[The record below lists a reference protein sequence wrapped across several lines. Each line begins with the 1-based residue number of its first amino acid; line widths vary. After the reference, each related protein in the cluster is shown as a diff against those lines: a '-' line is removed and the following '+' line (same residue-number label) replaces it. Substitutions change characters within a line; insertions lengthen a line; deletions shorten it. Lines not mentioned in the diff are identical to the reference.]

1 MERRIQEQQDR
12 MKREFDEEQAKKKA
26 KEQAVNDFW
35 NKKIIFTEIFILYYS
50 FQKLK
55 RQEEMAR
62 RQQEIQKEAEKQKKE
77 AAERK
82 FQERREQR
90 ERRRQDDHH
99 DSDGNNYCWNYLNYE
114 CVIMIIIINL
124 HIFRF
129 YATSGSR
136 TL

>member
-26 KEQAVNDFW
+26 KEQAVKLCDCKSASCRIKVN

-99 DSDGNNYCWNYLNYE
+99 DSDGNNYC
-114 CVIMIIIINL
+114 
-124 HIFRF
+124 
-129 YATSGSR
+129 
-136 TL
+136 